1 MTGFTIRTAAGA
13 ALAAGLALSAP
24 AAAQSLSDCDWRASA
39 WLLAEPWEANSRTFA
54 NGDVRIALID
64 AIEPAAGALH
74 LLVLSPPWDELGARQ
89 CRVLSLDGGIGF
101 AGVDFAAL
109 EAWYDAAV
117 GLLFALP
124 VSVYEPETGAFA
136 DRMLD
141 FNLNQAT
148 GAIEAYVGPM
158 GE

>member
-1 MTGFTIRTAAGA
+1 MKPPPAPGTSRVRTAAWVLYDLANTVYA
-13 ALAAGLALSAP
+13 ATL
-24 AAAQSLSDCDWRASA
+24 
-39 WLLAEPWEANSRTFA
+39 TF
-54 NGDVRIALID
+54 VFTPFV
-64 AIEPAAGALH
+64 IEPAAGAFH
-74 LLVLSPPWDELGARQ
+74 ILVLSPPWDELGARQ